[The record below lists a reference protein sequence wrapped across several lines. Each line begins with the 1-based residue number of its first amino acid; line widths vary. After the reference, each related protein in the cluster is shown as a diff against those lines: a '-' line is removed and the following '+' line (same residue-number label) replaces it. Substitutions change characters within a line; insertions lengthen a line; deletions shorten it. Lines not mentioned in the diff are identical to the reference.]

1 MQSRPVI
8 AEVRRGICVPLYFC
22 TLGATMP
29 RSEKDRLAKEVLERW
44 VSFQIALSDK
54 RKYPTSEFTAFASCA
69 RQYVQAVGRDPLI
82 HREVVNAVNGLVDF
96 LTVERRRVPDA
107 VMYEANRLETLF
119 FSGYDPHFEGDE
131 PPGL

>member
-1 MQSRPVI
+1 
-8 AEVRRGICVPLYFC
+8 
-22 TLGATMP
+22 MP

>member
-1 MQSRPVI
+1 
-8 AEVRRGICVPLYFC
+8 
-22 TLGATMP
+22 MP

-131 PPGL
+131 PPGLNPRNIACLLRAGFLGSRCFPHC